1 MSASPVTSIP
11 ERRNWIRALG
21 WIAAL
26 AVAAVII
33 VRLFLQ
39 IDRPTEFHS
48 YFTASRLVMEGQS
61 VDQFYDNAW
70 FREQSNRLVPGLH
83 EIFKPNVPTTA
94 VAYGPFA
101 FFQNYVE
108 ARLVWTVLSLLLLV
122 WFIEE
127 LIRIAGAD
135 SVARPFWYAAVLLA
149 QPIQL
154 NLFQGQAY
162 IVVAAGL
169 ILALKFWQR
178 TRDISAGATLAALFA
193 YKSAGTILWPVA
205 IAAGRWRIV
214 LTGVAVLILIVIAT
228 WPIIGA
234 SGWLAYLKDL
244 RDISAAPGMRS
255 SAYQSV
261 ESIVRHLLSEQGRL
275 GSPVVALPV
284 GVARGIAMAIA
295 LLLLGFTMYAAHRH
309 PDNELVVG
317 AALLLALILI
327 PLNQIHAYP
336 VALIPTAQLARRL
349 SGIPHEWKGLALWAG
364 SAMIVL
370 PTPNRLLQP
379 IDGWAALLAYPKLYG
394 GLLLWAA
401 CMSLIM
407 HGEQSSA
414 RQSGRDEFQ
423 QARL

>member
-1 MSASPVTSIP
+1 MSASRVTSIP

-21 WIAAL
+21 WIVAL

-178 TRDISAGATLAALFA
+178 TRDIACLNRNQENLKLRIFV
-193 YKSAGTILWPVA
+193 KLLHLVLPVIAGTVKVGEIDVLRCEVQLFLLRQFVN
-205 IAAGRWRIV
+205 IA
-214 LTGVAVLILIVIAT
+214 
-228 WPIIGA
+228 
-234 SGWLAYLKDL
+234 
-244 RDISAAPGMRS
+244 
-255 SAYQSV
+255 
-261 ESIVRHLLSEQGRL
+261 
-275 GSPVVALPV
+275 
-284 GVARGIAMAIA
+284 
-295 LLLLGFTMYAAHRH
+295 
-309 PDNELVVG
+309 
-317 AALLLALILI
+317 
-327 PLNQIHAYP
+327 
-336 VALIPTAQLARRL
+336 
-349 SGIPHEWKGLALWAG
+349 
-364 SAMIVL
+364 
-370 PTPNRLLQP
+370 
-379 IDGWAALLAYPKLYG
+379 
-394 GLLLWAA
+394 
-401 CMSLIM
+401 
-407 HGEQSSA
+407 
-414 RQSGRDEFQ
+414 
-423 QARL
+423 